1 MSLAAAALASAL
13 AFGPAPAP
21 ASAQDPMTYENYVS
35 CAALFFQVA
44 ADTDD
49 AELKEALES
58 AVGVM
63 LVRATPLGEAKGKT
77 GDQVV
82 EDAAIESVGLEDA
95 IANLSGDARA
105 NRVRSHGPG
114 IDACLDEV
122 LTER

>member
-1 MSLAAAALASAL
+1 MSLTAAALASAL
-13 AFGPAPAP
+13 AFGSPP
-21 ASAQDPMTYENYVS
+21 ASTQDPLTYENYIS

-44 ADTDD
+44 ADTQD

-63 LVRATPLGEAKGKT
+63 LVRATPLGEAKGRNQ
-77 GDQVV
+77 DQVV

-95 IANLSGDARA
+95 VASLSGAARDD
-105 NRVRSHGPG
+105 RVRSHGPG

>member
-1 MSLAAAALASAL
+1 MSLTAAALASAL
-13 AFGPAPAP
+13 AFWPAPAP
-21 ASAQDPMTYENYVS
+21 ATAQDPMTYENYVS

-114 IDACLDEV
+114 IDACLNEV

>member
-1 MSLAAAALASAL
+1 MSLTAAALASAL
-13 AFGPAPAP
+13 AFGPPP
-21 ASAQDPMTYENYVS
+21 ASALAQDPLTYENYVS

-44 ADTDD
+44 ADTQD

-77 GDQVV
+77 QDQVV

-95 IANLSGDARA
+95 IASLSGAARDD
-105 NRVRSHGPG
+105 RVRSHGPG

>member
-1 MSLAAAALASAL
+1 MSLTAAALASAL
-13 AFGPAPAP
+13 TFGPAPAP
-21 ASAQDPMTYENYVS
+21 AVAQDPLTYENYIS

-49 AELKEALES
+49 AELKDALES
-58 AVGVM
+58 AVVVM
-63 LVRATPLGEAKGKT
+63 LVRATPLGEAQGKT
-77 GDQVV
+77 EDQVV
-82 EDAAIESVGLEDA
+82 QDAAVESVGLENA
-95 IANLSGDARA
+95 IANLSGDARN